1 MRLLFENLYKKL
13 FSGFPLK
20 KTSKNI
26 IAPDDEPFRAE
37 LLSIEQLRHF
47 AGKQAREHK
56 TEFGSGYNLLLP
68 RLDDNARALRE
79 THELLVQAD
88 TAGRR
93 MSPPDEWLLDNFYLI
108 EQHIELTRIHLP
120 RRYSHLLP
128 RISQGPHA
136 GLPRVYSMAA
146 ELIAHLDGLLS
157 AEATSAFVNAYQSVE
172 ALKLSEL
179 WAIPISLRLGTIEN
193 LRRVAQRIA
202 WRRRELD
209 EGIAWAERV
218 LEAAAREPKRLIH
231 LLAEFVDTKPKLSA
245 PFLSEFVGRLQ
256 GQSPA
261 VSIILNWIE
270 QALVDEG
277 TTVTQRLQKDSHEQA
292 AEHLSVTN
300 SITSL
305 RFLEGMD
312 WKNFV
317 EEHSRVEQILRRDPA
332 GAYFSQ
338 DFATRDHYRHI
349 VEKLAKLSRRTEP
362 EVARMALEQASSAP
376 LKPGCAR
383 AQHVGSYLIGGHRF
397 AFRKLLGCPWTPR
410 YTLGLLFRRFRIFFY
425 LGSIFFLTLFFA
437 LLPLGLFNLSPGDW
451 RLYLMLIAALIPA
464 STLALS
470 LVNFAVT
477 TKVAPHPLPRLD
489 FSAGIPKEHRTMVI
503 VPTLLGSPGALDS
516 LLEGLEIR
524 YLGNRVPNLYFALL
538 TDFPDADTETT
549 PGDADLLERARKG
562 IDMLNA
568 RYPRKDE
575 STTFYLF
582 HRPRIWNPHEG
593 CWMAY
598 ERKRGKLEEFNAL
611 LRGEGQEAFCV
622 KLGDLSQLKTIRY
635 VITLDTDTDLPRG
648 SAHGLVGA
656 MAHPLNRPRFDP
668 DLGRVVEGYAI
679 LQPRVSIRRS
689 AARHSIFSRMTM
701 GETGLDPYSREVSD
715 VYQDL
720 FSEGSFI
727 GKGIYDVDAFRQA
740 LDGRFPENLILS
752 HDLIE
757 SGYARSGLLGY
768 IELYED
774 APSSYLGE
782 VSRQHRWMR
791 GDWQIAPWLRRCPP
805 SPEGG
810 HAPCQPV
817 SPLVQWK
824 IIDNLRRALFAP
836 TMIFLLCL
844 GWIISPVSPYY
855 WTIFA
860 LAVFGL
866 SGIARSLS
874 LFIRKPKHR
883 NLFLHFRKWGN
894 ALLRHLGLTLFG
906 MGVLAYEAWMSMCA
920 FVRSALR
927 IPFTRRGLLIWHLP
941 LYRRLGKQNKL
952 NGFYR
957 EMWTSP
963 VLAVL
968 TIALVYFF
976 RPAAWPAALP
986 VALLW
991 IFAPFCAW
999 AISLPVRE
1007 KAPQLSQAQWRS
1019 LHQLAC
1025 RTWRYFDRFIT
1036 EEDNYLPPDNFQEIP
1051 EPMLAS
1057 RTSPTNIG
1065 FALTAYLTAWDFG
1078 YISTHELLKRV
1089 GRTLDA
1095 MEKLERY
1102 RGHFYNWYDT
1112 TTLKPLPPRYIS
1124 SVDSGNLAAC
1134 LLVLR
1139 AGLEELCGLTA
1150 LPKQIWSGLN
1160 DALDIVAVKAKEEGS
1175 PGFADLIYKAKLLLA
1190 VVPDDAQ
1197 SVLERLRS
1205 MLLLAGQMTS
1215 LAPSERFSDAPGW
1228 ASFFHSMCRMHLEST
1243 QVLFDESATAITLR
1257 ELAKINDD
1265 ESAPK
1270 EASVNAAALIK
1281 NIEELAEHC
1290 RQIQTS
1296 MDFHFLYNRRRE
1308 LLSIGFD
1315 VDTRRLDPSCY
1326 DLLASESRIASFLVI
1341 AEEQAPPEHWFALGR
1356 LLARSGTAEIL
1367 VSWSGSMFEY
1377 LMPLLFMKSYRGTL
1391 LDKTCRAVIER
1402 QVRYGRQRNI
1412 PWGISESC
1420 YNATDAKHVYQ
1431 YRAFG
1436 VPGLGLKRGLSD
1448 DLVVAPYATVLAL
1461 PFAPAQACANIDRLA
1476 AIEGV
1481 LGPYG
1486 LIEAVDYT
1494 SFRSPRDKSHALV
1507 RCYMSHHQG
1516 MSLMALSHLLL
1527 DAPMVRRFMSEPA
1540 VRATELLLQERVPD
1554 VSPGIQPHKQ
1564 EAASRA
1570 SSEGEE
1576 EGDTIRSFNTPAPP
1590 VPEVH
1595 MLSNGNYLVMV
1606 NQAGGGSSYWRNLA
1620 LTRWRE
1626 DVTCDNWGLFLYIR
1640 DIESNHIWSNTYQ
1653 PVCRAGKNYEAV
1665 FTQGRAEFRRVDFD
1679 IETKTE
1685 ICVSPED
1692 DVEVRRITL
1701 TNRGRNERRLELTSY
1716 SEIVLSADTAD
1727 LAHRAFN
1734 NLFVQTEILPD
1745 ENGVLFTRLKR
1756 EDHEPDVWYFQKL
1769 YAAGQDEPASC
1780 ESDRAHFLGR
1790 GRTSANPAAME
1801 SPAGI
1806 HAPFCNTAGCV
1817 LDPAAAIRQPVLLA
1831 EDEPLQLHLICGAA
1845 STRQEALSLAEKYG
1859 DSHFVERAFDMA
1871 WSHSQIAMRLLNV
1884 SETEAQV
1891 YGRLASSIFYAN
1903 PRNRAPWTT
1912 VTHNTL
1918 GQQGLWRFGISGDLP
1933 IVLLR
1938 ISDIRRMDL
1947 VHDTLRAHAYWSLKG
1962 LKTDLIILNEDFS
1975 GYRATL
1981 NDSII
1986 SAINT
1991 SLNAEMLDKPGGIFL
2006 RRIENLSEEDQ
2017 ILFQSAARVVL
2028 TDGAEDLREQV
2039 EHRYVPHRPIP
2050 LLAPVR
2056 PEAEETPRPPED
2068 RERILKNGPGGF
2080 TADGKE
2086 YIIMLEP
2093 GMTTP
2098 APWSNVI
2105 AGKRFGMVL
2114 SESGSIYSW
2123 VDNAHEYRLT
2133 TWHND
2138 PVSDPT
2144 SEAFYLRDEETGRF
2158 WSLTPRP
2165 SPGRNGYVC
2174 RHGFGY
2180 SVFEYQEARL
2190 KTELCLY
2197 ASIEAPLRCAVIK
2210 LSNTSSRRR
2219 RVSLSAFHE
2228 LVLGEWR
2235 HDNLMHIYTEAD
2247 SQTGIL
2253 LAHNPYNRV
2262 FPQRVAFASCS
2273 ETEVFLSGDRTEFIG
2288 RNGSLKKPTALSRQS
2303 LSRRCGARYDPA
2315 AVLQTFCELAP
2326 GETREV
2332 VFTLGSAENTEE
2344 ARRLYRKFGRPAGAH
2359 SALEEV
2365 WAHWDHVL
2373 GGIQVELPN
2382 EPAFNVMVNGWLIY
2396 QTLGCRMWGRSGYY
2410 QSGGAFGFRDQL
2422 QDAMALLHAAP
2433 EILHQQILLAAS
2445 RQFPEGDVQHWWHP
2459 PAGAGVRTRITDDR
2473 LWLVQ
2478 ATVRYVLATGDTGVL
2493 DENIPFLESRPLA
2506 NGEES
2511 RFDQHLHPVESAS
2524 LYEHCLRAIR
2534 ISISYGPRGLPLI
2547 GGGDWNDGMN
2557 RVGMGGKGESVWMAW
2572 FLGDTLG
2579 RFEKIAMLKG
2589 DTEFAAFCLE
2599 QREKL
2604 RACVEESA
2612 WDGKWYRR
2620 AYFDDGSPLGSVSN
2634 DECKIDAISQSWAV
2648 LSGMGEARRTRRALE
2663 AVHKHLVKPED
2674 GVILLLAPPF
2684 VNMEPDPGYIKK
2696 YPPGIRENGGQ
2707 YTHAAIWTVMAFA
2720 ELGDYETAWS
2730 LFNLLNPAQHIRT
2743 PEAMARYRVEP
2754 YVMSADIYGAPPHMG
2769 RGGWSWYTGAAGWMY
2784 RLAVETLLG
2793 LERHPD
2799 YLLLKPRLPESAPQF
2814 FRINYRYC
2822 EHFYR
2827 IEAQRVSEGSK
2838 PAVYFDGQ
2846 IQKDGRI
2853 PLLNDKRDHHV
2864 KIIFR

>member
-1 MRLLFENLYKKL
+1 M
-13 FSGFPLK
+13 
-20 KTSKNI
+20 
-26 IAPDDEPFRAE
+26 
-37 LLSIEQLRHF
+37 SIEQLKHF
-47 AGKQAREHK
+47 ARKQAQEHK
-56 TEFGSGYNLLLP
+56 TEFGSGQNLLLA

-79 THELLVQAD
+79 AHEYLVRVDA
-88 TAGRR
+88 AGQRI
-93 MSPPDEWLLDNFYLI
+93 SPSDEWLLDNFYLI
-108 EQHIELTRIHLP
+108 EHHIELTRIHLP
-120 RRYSHLLP
+120 RRYSYLLP
-128 RISQGPHA
+128 RISHGPHA
-136 GLPRVYSMAA
+136 GLPRVYSMAT
-146 ELIAHLDGLLS
+146 ELIAHLDGLLNV
-157 AEATSAFVNAYQSVE
+157 EAISSFVSAYQSVE
-172 ALKLSEL
+172 ALMLGEL

-193 LRRVAQRIA
+193 LRRVSRRIA
-202 WRRRELD
+202 RRRSELD

-218 LEAAAREPKRLIH
+218 LEEAAKEPKRLIH
-231 LLAEFVDTKPKLSA
+231 LLAEFVDTQPKLSA

-256 GQSPA
+256 GQGPA

-270 QALVDEG
+270 QALADEG
-277 TTVTQRLQKDSHEQA
+277 TTVTQRLQRDSHEQA
-292 AEHLSVTN
+292 AEHLSITN
-300 SITSL
+300 GITSL
-305 RFLEGMD
+305 RILDGID

-317 EEHSRVEQILRRDPA
+317 EEHSQVERILRRDPA
-332 GAYFSQ
+332 GTYFSQ

-362 EVARMALEQASSAP
+362 EVARMTLEQATSAP
-376 LKPGCAR
+376 LKPGCTR

-397 AFRKLLGCPWTPR
+397 AFKKLLGCSWTPR
-410 YTLGLLFRRFRIFFY
+410 YALGLLFRRFRIFFY
-425 LGSIFFLTLFFA
+425 LGCIFILSLFFA
-437 LLPLGLFNLSPGDW
+437 LLPLGLFNLSLGDW

-464 STLALS
+464 SSLALS
-470 LVNFAVT
+470 LVNLAVT

-489 FSAGIPKEHRTMVI
+489 FSGGIPKEHRTMVI
-503 VPTLLGSPGALDS
+503 VPTLLGSQSALDS

-524 YLGNRVPNLYFALL
+524 YLGNRDPNLHFALL
-538 TDFPDADTETT
+538 TDFPDADTETM
-549 PGDADLLERARKG
+549 PGDADLLERAQKG
-562 IDMLNA
+562 INLLNA

-598 ERKRGKLEEFNAL
+598 ERKRGKLEQFNAL

-622 KLGDLSQLKTIRY
+622 KLGDLSRLTTIRY

-668 DLGRVVEGYAI
+668 VQGRVVEGYSI
-679 LQPRVSIRRS
+679 LQPRISIRRS
-689 AARHSIFSRMTM
+689 AARYSIFSRLTR

-774 APSSYLGE
+774 APFSYLGE

-791 GDWQIAPWLRRCPP
+791 GDWQIAPWLKRCPP
-805 SPEGG
+805 SLKGSRV
-810 HAPCQPV
+810 PCQPV
-817 SPLVQWK
+817 SLLMQWK

-836 TMIFLLCL
+836 AMIFLLCL
-844 GWIISPVSPYY
+844 GWTISPISPFY

-860 LAVFGL
+860 LVVFGL

-883 NLFLHFRKWGN
+883 NLFLHFRKGGN
-894 ALLRHLGLTLFG
+894 TLLRHLGLTLFG
-906 MGVLAYEAWMSMCA
+906 VGALAYEAWISLCA
-920 FVRSALR
+920 FTRSALR
-927 IPFTRRGLLIWHLP
+927 MPFTRRGLLIWHLP
-941 LYRRLGKQNKL
+941 LYKRLGKQSKL
-952 NGFYR
+952 SGFYR
-957 EMWTSP
+957 EMWISP

-968 TIALVYFF
+968 TIILVYFF
-976 RPAAWPAALP
+976 RPAAWLAALP
-986 VALLW
+986 VVLLW
-991 IFAPFCAW
+991 IFAPFGTW
-999 AISLPVRE
+999 AISLPFRE
-1007 KAPQLSQAQWRS
+1007 KASRLSELQWRS

-1025 RTWRYFDRFIT
+1025 RTWRYFDTFIT
-1036 EEDNYLPPDNFQEIP
+1036 EEDHYLPPDNFQEIP

-1065 FALTAYLTAWDFG
+1065 FALTSYLTAWDFG
-1078 YISTHELLKRV
+1078 YLSIHELLKRV
-1089 GRTLDA
+1089 GRTLDS

-1112 TTLKPLPPRYIS
+1112 RTLKPLPPRYVS
-1124 SVDSGNLAAC
+1124 SVDSGNLVAC
-1134 LLVLR
+1134 LVVLR
-1139 AGLEELCGLTA
+1139 AGLEELCERTA
-1150 LPKQIWSGLN
+1150 FPKQIWNGLN
-1160 DALDIVAVKAKEEGS
+1160 DALNIAEIYSKEASSSFAGLISETKLMLMDS
-1175 PGFADLIYKAKLLLA
+1175 PCETQA
-1190 VVPDDAQ
+1190 
-1197 SVLERLRS
+1197 VLERLRS
-1205 MLLLAGQMTS
+1205 LLLLAGQMTN
-1215 LAPSERFSDAPGW
+1215 LAPSERFPDAPGW
-1228 ASFFHSMCRMHLEST
+1228 ADFFHAMCRMHLEST
-1243 QVLFDESATAITLR
+1243 EALFDEGTTEITLR
-1257 ELAKINDD
+1257 ELVKTKDD
-1265 ESAPK
+1265 ESAPN
-1270 EASVNAAALIK
+1270 EASANAAALIK
-1281 NIEELAEHC
+1281 NIEELAERC
-1290 RQIQTS
+1290 QQIQTS
-1296 MDFHFLYNRRRE
+1296 MDFRFLYNRRRE

-1315 VDTRRLDPSCY
+1315 VDTRRLDTSCY
-1326 DLLASESRIASFLVI
+1326 DLLASESRIASFLAI

-1356 LLARSGTAEIL
+1356 LLARGGTAEAL

-1377 LMPLLFMKSYRGTL
+1377 LMPLLFMRSYRGTL

-1402 QVRYGRQRNI
+1402 QVRYGMQRNI

-1420 YNATDAKHVYQ
+1420 YNVTDARHVYQ

-1448 DLVVAPYATVLAL
+1448 DLVVAPYATLLAL

-1476 AIEGV
+1476 AIDGV
-1481 LGPYG
+1481 IGPYG
-1486 LIEAVDYT
+1486 LIDAIDYT

-1516 MSLMALSHLLL
+1516 MILMALSRLLL

-1540 VRATELLLQERVPD
+1540 VRATELLLQERIPD
-1554 VSPGIQPHKQ
+1554 VSPGIHPHKQ
-1564 EAASRA
+1564 EAASSARP
-1570 SSEGEE
+1570 EVEKEE
-1576 EGDTIRSFNTPAPP
+1576 DTIRSFDTPNTP
-1590 VPEVH
+1590 VPAVH
-1595 MLSNGNYLVMV
+1595 ILSNGNYLAMV

-1626 DVTCDNWGLFLYIR
+1626 DVTCDHWGLFLYIR
-1640 DIESNHIWSNTYQ
+1640 DIESNDIWSNGYQ
-1653 PVCRAGKNYEAV
+1653 PVCLAGENYEAV

-1692 DVEVRRITL
+1692 DVEVRRVTL

-1716 SEIVLSADTAD
+1716 AEIVLSAATAD

-1734 NLFVQTEILPD
+1734 NLFVQSEILPG

-1769 YAAGQDEPASC
+1769 YAASQDGPASC
-1780 ESDRAHFLGR
+1780 ESDRTHFLGR
-1790 GRTSANPAAME
+1790 GRTPANPVAME
-1801 SPAGI
+1801 APAGI
-1806 HAPFCNTAGCV
+1806 RAPFCNRAGSV
-1817 LDPAAAIRQPVLLA
+1817 LDPVAAIRQPVLLPA
-1831 EDEPLQLHLICGAA
+1831 DEPLQVHLICGAA
-1845 STRQEALSLAEKYG
+1845 STRQEALNLAEKYSE
-1859 DSHFVERAFDMA
+1859 SHFVERAFDMA
-1871 WSHSQIAMRLLNV
+1871 WSHSQIIMRLLNV
-1884 SETEAQV
+1884 SETEAQD
-1891 YGRLASSIFYAN
+1891 YDRLASSIFYAN

-1912 VTHNTL
+1912 VAHNTL

-1947 VHDTLRAHAYWSLKG
+1947 VHDTLRAHAYWRLKG

-2017 ILFQSAARVVL
+2017 ILFQSTARVVIR
-2028 TDGAEDLREQV
+2028 DGAEDLREQV
-2039 EHRYVPHRPIP
+2039 EHRYVPHRPMP
-2050 LLAPVR
+2050 LLKPVR
-2056 PEAEETPRPPED
+2056 PDTEETPRPLED
-2068 RERILKNGPGGF
+2068 REKILVNGPGGF
-2080 TADGKE
+2080 TTDGKE
-2086 YIIMLEP
+2086 YIIMMEP

-2138 PVSDPT
+2138 PVSDPS
-2144 SEAFYLRDEETGRF
+2144 SEVFYLRDEETGRF

-2180 SVFEYQEARL
+2180 SVFEHQEAGLR
-2190 KTELCLY
+2190 TELCIY
-2197 ASIEAPLRCAVIK
+2197 ASIEAPLRCAVIQ
-2210 LSNTSSRRR
+2210 LNNTSSRRR

-2235 HDNLMHIYTEAD
+2235 QDNLMHIYTEAD

-2253 LAHNPYNRV
+2253 LARNPYNRS
-2262 FPQRVAFASCS
+2262 FPKRVAFASCS
-2273 ETEVFLSGDRTEFIG
+2273 EKEVFLSGDRTGFIG
-2288 RNGSLKKPTALSRQS
+2288 RNGNLKTPDALLRQS
-2303 LSRRCGARYDPA
+2303 LPRRCGARYDPA

-2332 VFTLGSAENTEE
+2332 VFTLGSAETVEE
-2344 ARRLYRKFGRPAGAH
+2344 AHQLYRKFGGPAGAR

-2365 WAHWDHVL
+2365 RAHWDHVL
-2373 GGIQVELPN
+2373 GGVQVKVLN

-2396 QTLGCRMWGRSGYY
+2396 QTLGCRIWGRSGYY
-2410 QSGGAFGFRDQL
+2410 QSGGAYGFRDQL
-2422 QDAMALLHAAP
+2422 QDAMALLHTAP
-2433 EILHQQILLAAS
+2433 EILRQQILLAAS

-2459 PAGAGVRTRITDDR
+2459 PTGAGVRTRITDDR
-2473 LWLVQ
+2473 LWLAQ
-2478 ATVRYVLATGDTGVL
+2478 ATARYVLATGDIGVL
-2493 DENIPFLESRPLA
+2493 DESIPFLESRPLA
-2506 NGEES
+2506 DGEES
-2511 RFDQHLHPVESAS
+2511 RFVQHPHPTGAAS
-2524 LYEHCLRAIR
+2524 LYEHCVRAIR
-2534 ISISYGPRGLPLI
+2534 ISLFYGPHGLPLI

-2572 FLGDTLG
+2572 FLGDTLD

-2589 DTEFAAFCLE
+2589 DTDFAALCLE
-2599 QREKL
+2599 EQEKL
-2604 RACVEESA
+2604 RACVEECA
-2612 WDGKWYRR
+2612 WDGEWYRR

-2648 LSGMGEARRTRRALE
+2648 LSGMGKTRRTRHAME
-2663 AVHKHLVKPED
+2663 AVRKYLVKPED

-2684 VNMEPDPGYIKK
+2684 VKMEPDPGYIKK

-2707 YTHAAIWTVMAFA
+2707 YTHAAIWTAMAFA
-2720 ELGDYETAWS
+2720 QRGDYETAWS

-2754 YVMSADIYGAPPHMG
+2754 YVMSADICGAPPHLG

-2799 YLLLKPRLPESAPQF
+2799 YLLLKPRLPKNGPRF
-2814 FRINYRYC
+2814 FHINYRYYG
-2822 EHFYR
+2822 HFYR
-2827 IEAQRVSEGSK
+2827 IEAHRAPEGSE

-2853 PLLNDKRDHHV
+2853 PLLNDKRGHHV
-2864 KIIFR
+2864 RVSFR